1 MNIIKKSIS
10 LIKFLTLLSSLMLLS
25 NQTLAA
31 NIALASSPLAASTPT
46 SVLPNLMFILD
57 NSGSMN
63 QDFTPDWVVDYD
75 DDSITGGRLDFINP
89 FQTKNSAFNTQFYNP
104 TIKYTPAVN
113 YDGSS
118 KASQTTFTTV
128 LKDAYNKQETGTTSV
143 VGKANF
149 YSYVPGEYCK
159 KVDLRDCIASSIP
172 TATYPIP
179 APMRWCNTSAAAST
193 NLPAVPVAGACQA
206 VRISSGTTFNNL
218 RTPRSAATIVFA
230 VSNNS
235 QFSSVKVSGLEIMS
249 ATTAATN
256 NTGTMASLVRDNI
269 NACTKAI
276 IGNCQS
282 IGYSASSSGS
292 TVTITSNWG
301 DATVPLLPVVTRAG
315 GLMTAVPTVFVART
329 PGRAIYTDIT
339 NPAFPVK
346 TYAEP
351 GQLVKASNRSDC
363 AGTVCTYTEEMTNYA
378 NWYAYYR
385 TRMQGMKTSASL
397 AFKPIGTRYRVG
409 FITINSPTGNYL
421 AANDFVDGAT
431 NQKDNWYA
439 KLFNAA
445 PGNSTPLREALS
457 TVGRIYAGK
466 LKTTYG
472 DPVQY
477 ACQPNFA
484 LLTTDGYWNGNGGK
498 TVANV
503 DIGDLD
509 SASPKPIKDTANQS
523 NTLADTAK
531 YYYETDL
538 RQAANPFNNCIGAK
552 GFDVCGDSTD
562 PETLSQHMSTLT
574 LGLGIDG
581 RLQYT
586 SDYKVNK
593 SGDYYELREGGTKDW
608 GNPIANTAEDRIDDL
623 WHAAVNANGTYF
635 SAKNPQQVTES
646 LQKALSE
653 IQSKLGAGTGAAAST
668 LQPVAGNN
676 ENIIPSYRTV
686 KWTGNLEGR
695 AIDLTTLETSDTAT
709 WCVESVP
716 PDSCAGTIQAN
727 AALPGTGNYYCVTK
741 NETAA
746 TCSGTGKT
754 LGGTTGTDCFTEVT
768 NACTGKMQ
776 NLVTDTGDA
785 RTIKINNGSG
795 TLVDFSYSNI
805 PSGLKQY
812 FEATLLATKLSQW
825 DTLTGPADGSSGQRA
840 KAIKQDLVQ
849 YLRGSYG
856 LEDRGQPGLDGIFRA
871 REATL
876 GDVTDSQPVYL
887 NKQAFNY
894 SDTGYQAFKTSQD
907 NRPGRVYVGAN
918 DGMFH
923 MFDATIGSVAGVDN
937 RGKEIFSFI
946 PTPVIPNLYKLAD
959 RDYAVKH
966 TNFVNGDPVIG
977 DVYDDVA
984 GAWKRI
990 LVSGLAGG
998 GRGYFALDI
1007 TDPNNTKLLW
1017 EYTAADN
1024 ANLGY
1029 TYGNPVITKMA
1040 NGGTDKWVVLITS
1053 GYNNGSKDSDGSN
1066 YTTAGNGKGYLIAL
1080 NPITKAQVKIFPTGE
1095 GLALTPSGLSQIA
1108 AYTAQAEKNNLT
1120 KYVYAGD
1127 LLGNLWRF
1135 DIEQP
1140 DGTAP
1145 LKFATLVGPDNVTPQ
1160 PITMTPQLGVIKKKR
1175 VVFVGT
1181 GTYLQ
1186 ESDLVNPSSQ
1196 PVQTLYAI
1204 MDKDIGTPLG
1214 NPRPSLISQ
1223 AISNSGSNRVISSPG
1238 TVDFSS
1244 GLGWLIDLPAGERQ
1258 NVDALL
1264 VNGVIFVPTLL
1275 PKVTDCS
1282 PGGIGY
1288 FNFFNYKSGGSVI
1301 AGGIVSDIVAA
1312 PIVGINVIYDQDG
1325 DPRVGITEANKPG
1338 TVFTPHSDVGQKGQ
1352 PKTNMFEKNDNNTYG
1367 KRKLW
1372 RELTR

>member
-1 MNIIKKSIS
+1 
-10 LIKFLTLLSSLMLLS
+10 
-25 NQTLAA
+25 
-31 NIALASSPLAASTPT
+31 
-46 SVLPNLMFILD
+46 
-57 NSGSMN
+57 
-63 QDFTPDWVVDYD
+63 
-75 DDSITGGRLDFINP
+75 
-89 FQTKNSAFNTQFYNP
+89 
-104 TIKYTPAVN
+104 
-113 YDGSS
+113 
-118 KASQTTFTTV
+118 
-128 LKDAYNKQETGTTSV
+128 
-143 VGKANF
+143 
-149 YSYVPGEYCK
+149 
-159 KVDLRDCIASSIP
+159 
-172 TATYPIP
+172 
-179 APMRWCNTSAAAST
+179 
-193 NLPAVPVAGACQA
+193 
-206 VRISSGTTFNNL
+206 
-218 RTPRSAATIVFA
+218 
-230 VSNNS
+230 
-235 QFSSVKVSGLEIMS
+235 
-249 ATTAATN
+249 
-256 NTGTMASLVRDNI
+256 
-269 NACTKAI
+269 
-276 IGNCQS
+276 
-282 IGYSASSSGS
+282 
-292 TVTITSNWG
+292 
-301 DATVPLLPVVTRAG
+301 
-315 GLMTAVPTVFVART
+315 
-329 PGRAIYTDIT
+329 
-339 NPAFPVK
+339 
-346 TYAEP
+346 
-351 GQLVKASNRSDC
+351 
-363 AGTVCTYTEEMTNYA
+363 MTNYA

-397 AFKPIGTRYRVG
+397 AFKPISTRYRVG
-409 FITINSPTGNYL
+409 FITINSPTSNYL
-421 AANDFVDGAT
+421 AADDFVDGAT

-439 KLFNAA
+439 KLFNAV

-498 TVANV
+498 TVANT

-509 SASPKPIKDTANQS
+509 SASPKPLKDTASLS
-523 NTLADTAK
+523 NTLADAAK
-531 YYYETDL
+531 YYYDTDL
-538 RQAANPFNNCIGAK
+538 RQSANPFNNCTGAK
-552 GFDVCGDSTD
+552 GFDVCGDPADEESLVQNMT
-562 PETLSQHMSTLT
+562 TLT

-581 RLQYT
+581 RLQYS
-586 SDYKVNK
+586 SDYKNSK
-593 SGDYYELREGGTKDW
+593 TGDYYELREGGTKDW
-608 GNPIANTAEDRIDDL
+608 GNPITNTAEDRIDDL

-653 IQSKLGAGTGAAAST
+653 IQSKLGAGTGASAST

-676 ENIIPSYRTV
+676 ENLIPSYRTV

-695 AIDLTTLETSDTAT
+695 AIDLVTLETSETAT

-716 PDSCAGTIQAN
+716 PDSCGGTIQAN

-746 TCSGTGKT
+746 TCSGVGKT

-768 NACTGKMQ
+768 NSCTGKMQ
-776 NLVTDTGDA
+776 SLVTDTGDVRA
-785 RTIKINNGSG
+785 IKINNGSD

-805 PSGLKQY
+805 PSSLKQY
-812 FEATLLATKLSQW
+812 FEAPLLATKLSQW
-825 DTLTGPADGSSGQRA
+825 NTLTGAADGTTGQRA

-876 GDVTDSQPVYL
+876 GDVTDSQPAYL
-887 NKQAFNY
+887 NKQSFDYTDA
-894 SDTGYQAFKTSQD
+894 GYQSFKTSQA
-907 NRPGRVYVGAN
+907 NRPGRAYLGAN

-923 MFDATIGSVAGVDN
+923 VFDTTKGNVVGVDN

-946 PTPVIPNLYKLAD
+946 PTPVISNLYKLAD
-959 RDYAVKH
+959 RDYAIKH

-984 GAWKRI
+984 GVWKRI
-990 LVSGLAGG
+990 LVNGLAGG

-1007 TDPNNTKLLW
+1007 TDPDNAKLLW
-1017 EYTAADN
+1017 EYTVADN

-1029 TYGNPVITKMA
+1029 TYGNPVITKMP
-1040 NGGTDKWVVLITS
+1040 NGASDQWVVLITS
-1053 GYNNGSKDSDGSN
+1053 GHNNGAKDSDGTN
-1066 YTTAGNGKGYLIAL
+1066 YATAGDGKGYLIAL
-1080 NPITKAQVKIFPTGE
+1080 NPITKAKVKIFPTGQ
-1095 GLALTPSGLSQIA
+1095 GSSATPSGLSQIA
-1108 AYTAQAEKNNLT
+1108 AYTAQVEKNNLT

-1135 DIEQP
+1135 DIEQA

-1175 VVFVGT
+1175 VIFIGT

-1214 NPRPSLISQ
+1214 NPRASLVSQ
-1223 AISNSGSNRVISSPG
+1223 VISNSGSNRVISSPG

-1288 FNFFNYKSGGSVI
+1288 FNFFNYKTGASPYLT
-1301 AGGIVSDIVAA
+1301 GGIVSDILNA
-1312 PIVGINVIYDQDG
+1312 PIAGLNLLFDKDGKPKVGL
-1325 DPRVGITEANKPG
+1325 TKTNKPSSE
-1338 TVFTPHSDVGQKGQ
+1338 FTTHSGAAE
-1352 PKTNMFEKNDNNTYG
+1352 KTGKRVNMLELNDNGTYG

-1372 RELTR
+1372 RELVR